1 MTLIELVVA
10 LAITSLVL
18 AGVGAAVRLAAG
30 AMPGRDDALAGLLRG
45 QRFLDEFL
53 DSISTAT
60 GIESLVATGVTFTV
74 PDRDNDGDVERLA
87 YAWAGTAGEP
97 VLLAVN
103 GGPPVQA
110 LDSCDG
116 FVVSAI
122 TGEGRVRGVQVSLI
136 VSGRAGVLRSGTRVL
151 SMPEAP

>member
-30 AMPGRDDALAGLLRG
+30 ALPGRDDALAGLLRG

-60 GIESLVATGVTFTV
+60 GVESLGATGVSFTV
-74 PDRDNDGDVERLA
+74 PDRDEDGDEEELA
-87 YAWAGTAGEP
+87 YAWSSTSGEP
-97 VLLAVN
+97 VLLVVN
-103 GGPPVQA
+103 GGAPVQV
-110 LDSCDG
+110 LDACDG
-116 FVVSAI
+116 LAVSAI
-122 TGEGRVRGVQVSLI
+122 TGDGLVRAVQVSLI
-136 VSGRAGVLRSGTRVL
+136 VSGRTGVLRSGTRLL